1 MKIIAPSALLLLL
14 FAAAADSVL
23 ASQSQ
28 PAQSPAA
35 AVSVEEIKRII
46 GKPETVAATVSA
58 IDYNERVLV
67 LRGDSGAVRT
77 LYVGNDVAKFKN
89 VKVGDRVKLTFYMSV
104 ATEVLQ
110 PGQKPGAARASD
122 VVPASGSSKPS
133 GTMSEQMR
141 WVVTV
146 NEVDLPNQTVT
157 VTTEKGR
164 TIAFKAADKTK
175 ISQLKPNDRVEVV
188 LTAAAVLSVEP
199 GK

>member
-1 MKIIAPSALLLLL
+1 MKLTVYTALLLLL
-14 FAAAADSVL
+14 FSAASVGVF
-23 ASQSQ
+23 ARQSAKT
-28 PAQSPAA
+28 PDA
-35 AVSVEEIKRII
+35 AVSVEEIRKAL

-58 IDYNERVLV
+58 IDYNERLVV

-77 LYVGNDVAKFKN
+77 LYVGQDVTKLKN
-89 VKVGDRVKLTFYMSV
+89 VKVGDRIKLTYYMSL

-110 PGQKPGAARASD
+110 PGQQPSPARATD
-122 VVPASGSSKPS
+122 VVPTSGSAKPG

-146 NEVDLPNQTVT
+146 NEVDLPTQTVT

-164 TIAFKAADKTK
+164 TIAFKAADKAK

-188 LTAAAVLSVEP
+188 ITAAAVISVEP